1 MPNKPTTNK
10 RTRLSTEECI
20 LRDARRTHDKLL
32 RAKYILEEQVARG
45 REALK
50 RDENRLGAVVAL
62 IEASACMI
70 EAGAAHPVKEATDA
84 Q

>member
-10 RTRLSTEECI
+10 RTRLST
-20 LRDARRTHDKLL
+20 
-32 RAKYILEEQVARG
+32 
-45 REALK
+45 